1 MNEDEAIKQLKQWL
15 SVIDLKK
22 KSNIIPNTDDIQA
35 IETVLNLLEKKETKI
50 EEYKMLLAKMHGQ
63 FLNSDIKSNKKHRED
78 LETLNEGWKIE
89 LEKKDKIIDE
99 MAEFIEQHSL
109 LCVENYGTNKEE
121 WKHFFERKIENGN

>member
-1 MNEDEAIKQLKQWL
+1 MNEEEAIKQLKQWL

-109 LCVENYGTNKEE
+109 LCVENYGANKEE